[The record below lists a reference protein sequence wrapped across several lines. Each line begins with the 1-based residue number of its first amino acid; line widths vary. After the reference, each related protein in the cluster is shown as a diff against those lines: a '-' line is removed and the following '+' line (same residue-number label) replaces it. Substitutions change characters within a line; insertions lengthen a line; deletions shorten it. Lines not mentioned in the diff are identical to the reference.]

1 MSNKI
6 NLNETAELI
15 ATDFEMSPT
24 ETPFLTEEKLLS
36 ALSEHVEMMMKYR
49 MEILLST
56 LYRLDVS
63 EQKVAAALSP
73 GAVLSPHIG
82 IAQLIIDRQ
91 KQRIYTKTTYKTE
104 PLDDW
109 IDFE

>member
-1 MSNKI
+1 MSNEI
-6 NLNETAELI
+6 NISDTAELI
-15 ATDFEMSPT
+15 ISDFEMSPT
-24 ETPFLTEEKLLS
+24 ESSYLSEEQLLE
-36 ALSEHVEMMMKYR
+36 ALAEHVEMMMKYR

-63 EQKVAAALSP
+63 ERKVNLAMSP
-73 GAVLSPHIG
+73 GATLPPHIG

-91 KQRIYTKTTYKTE
+91 KQRLHTKATYKTK

-109 IDFE
+109 MDF

>member
-1 MSNKI
+1 MNI
-6 NLNETAELI
+6 NETATLI
-15 ATDFEMSPT
+15 ANDFEMSP
-24 ETPFLTEEKLLS
+24 ETTAFLTEEQLLE

-49 MEILLST
+49 LEILMST

-63 EQKVAAALSP
+63 EKKVNLAMSP
-73 GAVLSPHIG
+73 SASVAPNIG

-91 KQRIYTKTTYKTE
+91 KQRLYTKATYKPE

-109 IDFE
+109 MDF

>member
-1 MSNKI
+1 MSTI
-6 NLNETAELI
+6 NISETAKLI
-15 ATDFEMSPT
+15 ATDFEMSPST
-24 ETPFLTEEKLLS
+24 TDFLTEAELLA

-49 MEILLST
+49 LEILLST

-63 EQKVAAALSP
+63 EQKVNMAMSP
-73 GAVLSPHIG
+73 GAALPPHVG

-91 KQRIYTKTTYKTE
+91 KQRLHTKAMYKTE

-109 IDFE
+109 MDF

>member
-1 MSNKI
+1 MNHNITI
-6 NLNETAELI
+6 NDTADLI
-15 ATDFEMSPT
+15 ATDFEMSPS
-24 ETPFLTEEKLLS
+24 ETPFLTEKDLLQ

-63 EQKVAAALSP
+63 ERKVNLAMSP
-73 GAVLSPHIG
+73 GATLPPHIG

-91 KQRIYTKTTYKTE
+91 KQRLHTKATYKTE
-104 PLDDW
+104 PLEDW
-109 IDFE
+109 MDF

>member
-1 MSNKI
+1 MSNEI
-6 NLNETAELI
+6 NISDTAELI
-15 ATDFEMSPT
+15 ASDFEMSPT
-24 ETPFLTEEKLLS
+24 ATPFLTETELLD
-36 ALSEHVEMMMKYR
+36 ALSEHVEMMIKYR

-63 EQKVAAALSP
+63 ERKVNLAMSP
-73 GAVLSPHIG
+73 GATLPPHIG

-91 KQRIYTKTTYKTE
+91 KQRLHTKATYKTE

-109 IDFE
+109 MDF